1 MKILLTG
8 LVAGLACAASLPLAC
23 FILLSGLVLG
33 GDS

>member
-1 MKILLTG
+1 MNILLTG
-8 LVAGLACAASLPLAC
+8 IVAGMACAVSLPLAC